1 MRAAGIRHSVRA
13 AAIAAA
19 VVMAAGCWP
28 SSGGGPARQGFNGS
42 ETAFTTASLGSVTE
56 AWSVQFGDGPV
67 SDPVR
72 VGGEAYV
79 IATDAGHGSRSV
91 YGVTPAGVVTERL
104 DGQAGGTDRHYAG
117 ELVLDGLEVGVSSHD
132 PSAAIEQRWKH
143 RWFDVRTFEQ
153 VGSGYAWSG
162 QLVARVGDMAV
173 ALNPNDASRPQPFSI
188 YGHQVAGFEGWGGYV
203 ASDVLPTYAGSVF
216 QSGYGLTNTTF
227 PETVGNGVRS
237 YPDSDQGTNCALEF
251 MCPVWAIPL
260 DGTTSTPVVV
270 DRWSAAYVAT
280 DAGTVYALDVDDG
293 ATLWTASVGGAVSQP
308 PALGNGRLSVVTDD
322 GRLVVFASDGCGA
335 PTCAPLWE
343 ATIGVP
349 VAQPA
354 AAGDV
359 VFVATAGGV
368 LQGFGVDGCGT
379 PTCAPLWSADVGS
392 EITGSPAISGG
403 QLYVGTADGRLV
415 AFAPSA

>member
-1 MRAAGIRHSVRA
+1 MRTAGIRHSVRA

-19 VVMAAGCWP
+19 VVTAAGCWP
-28 SSGGGPARQGFNGS
+28 SSGGGPARKGFNGS
-42 ETAFTTASLGSVTE
+42 ETAFTTATLDSVTE

-72 VGGEAYV
+72 TGGETYV
-79 IATDAGHGSRSV
+79 IATDAGHGSNSV
-91 YGVTPAGVVTERL
+91 YGVTPAGGVTERL
-104 DGQAGGTDRHYAG
+104 DGQAGGTERHYAG
-117 ELVLDGLEVGVSSHD
+117 ELVLDGLEIGVSSHD
-132 PSAAIEQRWKH
+132 AAAAIEQRWKH

-153 VGSGYAWSG
+153 VGLGYAWSG

-203 ASDVLPTYAGSVF
+203 GSDVSPTYAGSVF
-216 QSGYGLTNTTF
+216 QSGQGLTNTTF

-251 MCPVWAIPL
+251 MCPVWAIPV

-270 DRWSAAYVAT
+270 DRWTAAYTAT

-359 VFVATAGGV
+359 VFVATAGGG

-415 AFAPSA
+415 AFVPRA